1 MIIILEPQKDT
12 YVTNLKTQNNDGSLA
27 NVGHAATLDLFKLY
41 NENKHAKSWAAFK
54 FNDALEDD
62 TEMVL
67 TDVDGNEV
75 TFIIKDD
82 VNTENGSIDVD
93 GKVIIG
99 VFDAN
104 NSNQAARFATT
115 INNVSSFNN
124 DLTLNMS
131 AYNNSNNELVLKQNK
146 AGDSGD
152 TTFALP
158 DKMVHIGGLN
168 KFARIDYSTAL
179 IKFDLETFKTN
190 WNLGGDLADEGAFNT
205 LEAELILKDV
215 TTGISKPKDYEL

>member
-41 NENKHAKSWAAFK
+41 NENKYAKSWAAFK
-54 FNDALEDD
+54 FDDAVD
-62 TEMVL
+62 TLADGAEMML

-75 TFIIKDD
+75 TFIIKDG

-99 VFDAN
+99 VSDAN
-104 NSNQAARFATT
+104 SSNQAARFATT

-124 DLTLNMS
+124 DLTLNMT
-131 AYNNSNNELVLKQNK
+131 AYSNSNNELILFIVNWPLSAVWTKLINVCLLKIV
-146 AGDSGD
+146 S
-152 TTFALP
+152 
-158 DKMVHIGGLN
+158 
-168 KFARIDYSTAL
+168 
-179 IKFDLETFKTN
+179 
-190 WNLGGDLADEGAFNT
+190 
-205 LEAELILKDV
+205 
-215 TTGISKPKDYEL
+215 